1 MLNHIVLIKFKPG
14 IKESDIE
21 DLEKHMDD
29 LPNSINEIHTYEF
42 GRDVVHS
49 ERSYDFGL
57 IALFANTEA
66 LNRYQ
71 VHPDHLVVVEKLKN
85 ICDSIITVDLEGSD
99 ASSLKEKV
107 SASDLIDWS

>member
-1 MLNHIVLIKFKPG
+1 MINHIVLLKFKPEV
-14 IKESDIE
+14 KKSHIE

-29 LPNSINEIHTYEF
+29 LPNSIAEIHSYEF
-42 GRDVVHS
+42 GRDVVRS

-66 LNRYQ
+66 LSRYQ
-71 VHPDHLVVVEKLKN
+71 VHPDHLVVVEKVKN
-85 ICDSIITVDLEGSD
+85 MCNSIITVDFEGSD

-107 SASDLIDWS
+107 PKSDLIDW

>member
-1 MLNHIVLIKFKPG
+1 MINHIVLLKFKPEV
-14 IKESDIE
+14 KESDIE

-29 LPNSINEIHTYEF
+29 LPNSIAEIHSYEF
-42 GRDVVHS
+42 GRDVVRS

-71 VHPDHLVVVEKLKN
+71 VHPDHLVVLKKVKN
-85 ICDSIITVDLEGSD
+85 MCNSVITVDLEGSD
-99 ASSLKEKV
+99 ASSFKEKV
-107 SASDLIDWS
+107 PESGLIDW

>member
-1 MLNHIVLIKFKPG
+1 MINHIVLLKFKPEV
-14 IKESDIE
+14 KESDIE

-29 LPNSINEIHTYEF
+29 LPNSITEIHTYEF
-42 GRDVVHS
+42 GRDVVCS

-66 LNRYQ
+66 LSRYQ
-71 VHPDHLVVVEKLKN
+71 VHPDHLVVLEKVKYMCN
-85 ICDSIITVDLEGSD
+85 SIITVDFEGSD

-107 SASDLIDWS
+107 PGSYTV